1 MGAGKSTARTD
12 QADEVVDYYQLLE
25 VDENATADE
34 LKRSFRRLA
43 LVHHPDKNPNDVE
56 GATKRFAAMQQAY
69 EVLSDEQERAW
80 YDSHKASLQPEP
92 DAETVFEDIR
102 KGAPPPR
109 ARDRGLTVRHLARFF
124 DATIWSG
131 FADDEN
137 GFFTIYRNLFDRLK
151 AEEAMISDI
160 DLPSFGYSTWTWTP
174 VHKGEDSPAARTFYN
189 VWINFVT
196 NKDFSWCDQWNLTE
210 APDRRV
216 RRLMEKDN
224 KKVRDDA
231 RRDYNDTVRSLAKFL
246 RKRDPRYKAHLA
258 HQSEENQSRVAS
270 GTSTPHA
277 GSSKRPAQPALDSY
291 VEQDWQKIDTKGAH
305 DDDLEWAI
313 GEGEDPE
320 EWECVVCGKSFR
332 SEAAWDSHERS
343 KKHLKEV
350 ERLRREMQE
359 ENAEL
364 GLNDPEP
371 DSSEDEIP
379 NPPRSQSLTP
389 DVPSI
394 EEDPTAVASASDGE
408 DQQVNIGKRKK
419 RKSKAK
425 KMPPPEPLT
434 KTQKTRQEIIDPSIP
449 EARSQPR
456 DQSQTVSSDDTR
468 LSSVAVE
475 MTKRE
480 KRRAKQSKKAEAE
493 KNAELQFKCN
503 NCLDVFTSKT
513 QLFNH
518 IREMDHALADDTPSR
533 GKKGKA
539 GKR

>member
-1 MGAGKSTARTD
+1 MGAGESTVRND

-43 LVHHPDKNPNDVE
+43 LVHHPDKNTNDVE

-92 DAETVFEDIR
+92 DAEKVFEDIR
-102 KGAPPPR
+102 RGVPPPR

-137 GFFTIYRNLFDRLK
+137 GFFTVYRNLFNRLK

-174 VHKGEDSPAARTFYN
+174 AHKGEDSPAARTFYN

-224 KKVRDDA
+224 KKARDDA

-246 RKRDPRYKAHLA
+246 RKRDPRHKVHLA

-270 GTSTPHA
+270 GTSTPHV
-277 GSSKRPAQPALDSY
+277 GSSRGPAQPAADSY

-350 ERLRREMQE
+350 ELLRREMQE
-359 ENAEL
+359 EDAEF
-364 GLNDPEP
+364 GLDDPEP
-371 DSSEDEIP
+371 GCSGGGTP
-379 NPPRSQSLTP
+379 GLPRSQSLTP
-389 DVPSI
+389 DVSTI
-394 EEDPTAVASASDGE
+394 DEDPTVVVGASDGE
-408 DQQVNIGKRKK
+408 DQQINIGKREK
-419 RKSKAK
+419 RKSKTK
-425 KMPPPEPLT
+425 KPPSEPLT
-434 KTQKTRQEIIDPSIP
+434 KTQETRQGIIDPSIP
-449 EARSQPR
+449 EAQA
-456 DQSQTVSSDDTR
+456 QTASSDDTR

-493 KNAELQFKCN
+493 KNAESQFKCN
-503 NCLDVFTSKT
+503 FCLNTFTSKT

-518 IREMDHALADDTPSR
+518 IRDMDHALADDTPSR
-533 GKKGKA
+533 GKKGKT

>member
-1 MGAGKSTARTD
+1 MGAGESTARND

-34 LKRSFRRLA
+34 LKRAFRRLA

-80 YDSHKASLQPEP
+80 YDSHKVSLQPEP

-131 FADDEN
+131 FADDDN
-137 GFFTIYRNLFDRLK
+137 GFFSVYRNLFNRLM
-151 AEEAMISDI
+151 AEETMISDI

-174 VHKGEDSPAARTFYN
+174 VHKGEESTAARTFYN
-189 VWINFVT
+189 AWINFVT
-196 NKDFSWCDQWNLTE
+196 NKDFSWCDQWNVAE

-224 KKVRDDA
+224 KKARDDA

-258 HQSEENQSRVAS
+258 YQSEEIKSRVGS

-277 GSSKRPAQPALDSY
+277 GSSRRGVQSTIDSY
-291 VEQDWQKIDTKGAH
+291 VEQDWQKIDTKGSH

-313 GEGEDPE
+313 GEGEDSE

-350 ERLRREMQE
+350 ERIRKEMQE
-359 ENAEL
+359 EDAEL
-364 GLNDPEP
+364 GLNDPELETP
-371 DSSEDEIP
+371 DL
-379 NPPRSQSLTP
+379 PRSQSLTP
-389 DVPSI
+389 DVPTI
-394 EEDPTAVASASDGE
+394 DGDVTAVANASDGE
-408 DQQVNIGKRKK
+408 DQQANIGKRKK
-419 RKSKAK
+419 QKNKNKIK
-425 KMPPPEPLT
+425 KPPSEPLM
-434 KTQKTRQEIIDPSIP
+434 KTQEIARNVLDTSIP
-449 EARSQPR
+449 EVQSQPR
-456 DQSQTVSSDDTR
+456 DQAQTVSLDDTR
-468 LSSVAVE
+468 PSSVAVE

-493 KNAELQFKCN
+493 KEAESQFKCN
-503 NCLDVFTSKT
+503 VCSNVFTSKT

-518 IREMDHALADDTPSR
+518 IRDMDHALADDTPSR

>member
-1 MGAGKSTARTD
+1 MGAGESTARND
-12 QADEVVDYYQLLE
+12 QADEVVDYYKLLE

-43 LVHHPDKNPNDVE
+43 LVHHPDKNPNDIE

-80 YDSHKASLQPEP
+80 YDSHKASLEPEP

-131 FADDEN
+131 FADDDN
-137 GFFTIYRNLFDRLK
+137 GFFTVYRNLFNRLQ
-151 AEEAMISDI
+151 AEEALVSNI
-160 DLPSFGYSTWTWTP
+160 DLPSFGYSSWNWTP
-174 VHKGEDSPAARTFYN
+174 AQKGEDLPAARTFYN

-196 NKDFSWCDQWNLTE
+196 NKDFSWCDQWNLAE

-224 KKVRDDA
+224 KKARDDA

-258 HQSEENQSRVAS
+258 QQSEENQSRVAS

-277 GSSKRPAQPALDSY
+277 GSSRRPAQPTVDSY
-291 VEQDWQKIDTKGAH
+291 IEQEWQKIDARGAH

-359 ENAEL
+359 EDVEL
-364 GLNDPEP
+364 GLDAPEP
-371 DSSEDEIP
+371 DSSPE
-379 NPPRSQSLTP
+379 PPRSRSLIP
-389 DVPSI
+389 DIPRI
-394 EEDPTAVASASDGE
+394 DEDPIAVASASDGEFE
-408 DQQVNIGKRKK
+408 DQQVNIGKRMKQK
-419 RKSKAK
+419 NKAK
-425 KMPPPEPLT
+425 KPPSEPLT
-434 KTQKTRQEIIDPSIP
+434 KTEKIGWRIIDPSIP
-449 EARSQPR
+449 EVQEQPR
-456 DQSQTVSSDDTR
+456 DQAQTVSSD
-468 LSSVAVE
+468 VAVE

-480 KRRAKQSKKAEAE
+480 KRRARQSKKAEAQ
-493 KNAELQFKCN
+493 KNAESQFKCN
-503 NCLDVFTSKT
+503 ACPNVFTSKT

-518 IREMDHALADDTPSR
+518 IRDMPDHARADDTPSR
-533 GKKGKA
+533 GNKGKS

>member
-1 MGAGKSTARTD
+1 MGAGESTARTD
-12 QADEVVDYYQLLE
+12 QADEVVDYYKLLE

-80 YDSHKASLQPEP
+80 YDSHKASLEPEP

-131 FADDEN
+131 FADDDN
-137 GFFTIYRNLFDRLK
+137 GFFTVYRNLFNRLK
-151 AEEAMISDI
+151 AEEAMISDTE
-160 DLPSFGYSTWTWTP
+160 LSSFGYSTWAWTP
-174 VHKGEDSPAARTFYN
+174 AQKGEDLPAARTFYN
-189 VWINFVT
+189 VWINFIT
-196 NKDFSWCDQWNLTE
+196 NKDFSWCDQWNLAE

-216 RRLMEKDN
+216 RRLMEKEN
-224 KKVRDDA
+224 KKARDDA

-258 HQSEENQSRVAS
+258 QQSEENQSRGAS
-270 GTSTPHA
+270 GTSTPYA
-277 GSSKRPAQPALDSY
+277 GSSRRPVQPTVDSY
-291 VEQDWQKIDTKGAH
+291 VEQDWQKIDTQGAH

-359 ENAEL
+359 EDVEL
-364 GLNDPEP
+364 GLDAPEP
-371 DSSEDEIP
+371 DSYPEL
-379 NPPRSQSLTP
+379 PRLQSLTP
-389 DVPSI
+389 DIPTI
-394 EEDPTAVASASDGE
+394 NEDPTAVASASDGE
-408 DQQVNIGKRKK
+408 LEEQQLNIGKRKK
-419 RKSKAK
+419 QKNKTRR
-425 KMPPPEPLT
+425 PPSELLT
-434 KTQKTRQEIIDPSIP
+434 KTEKIGRRIIDPSIP
-449 EARSQPR
+449 ELQEQPS
-456 DQSQTVSSDDTR
+456 DQAQTVYSDETR
-468 LSSVAVE
+468 PSVEAVE

-480 KRRAKQSKKAEAE
+480 KRRAKQSKKAEAQ
-493 KNAELQFKCN
+493 KNAESQFKCN
-503 NCLDVFTSKT
+503 ACPNVFTSKT

-518 IREMDHALADDTPSR
+518 IRDMPDHARADDTPSR
-533 GKKGKA
+533 GNKGKS